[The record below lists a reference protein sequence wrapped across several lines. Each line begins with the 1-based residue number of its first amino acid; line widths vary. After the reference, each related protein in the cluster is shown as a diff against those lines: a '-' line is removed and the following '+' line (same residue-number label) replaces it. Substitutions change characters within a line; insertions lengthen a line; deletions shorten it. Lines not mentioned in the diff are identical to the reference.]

1 MKYHYKARNSKG
13 DPSSGIIESSSPE
26 FVVEM
31 LHRHNLIV
39 TDLGEAEKVP
49 LYSKKIKI
57 FPERIKTKELVFLF
71 KQLSSLFSAN
81 VPLIEALTA
90 VSKQTSN
97 DFLRQVLLDIASD
110 VDGGMAFSEA
120 LSHHSKTFS
129 PFIVNLIRTG
139 EAVGNLGRVL
149 EHLSNH
155 IERNYNLT
163 AKIKGAMYYP
173 AFIIVAIV
181 LVVIIMLVFVLPQ
194 MSGMF
199 EDFGVELPLPTK
211 ILMIL
216 SNFLINYGWTLIIIL
231 SFLFVLVWR
240 YLKTSSGQRIKSI
253 VEIKFPVTG
262 SLFQKIYLSRLAEN
276 LSTLMKGG
284 LSIVRSLEIVAEV
297 VGNTLYRD
305 VLKEAQDT
313 VRRGE
318 TIFSAFDK
326 SEIIPPTFSQMIS
339 SGEKS
344 GKIQDVLLDLAKFY
358 STEVNTTVNNLM
370 SLLEP
375 LLIALMAVMVGFVAA
390 AVLLPVYQL
399 AGSI

>member
-13 DPSSGIIESSSPE
+13 ELSSGVIESSSPE
-26 FVVEM
+26 FVVEI
-31 LHRHNLIV
+31 LHRHNLII

-49 LYSKKIKI
+49 LFSKKIKI
-57 FPERIKTKELVFLF
+57 FPERIKAKELVFLF

-81 VPLIEALTA
+81 VPLIEALAA

-97 DFLRQVLLDIASD
+97 DFLRRVLLDIASD

-120 LSHHSKTFS
+120 LSHYSKTFS
-129 PFIVNLIRTG
+129 PFIVNMIRTG
-139 EAVGNLGRVL
+139 EAVGNLGKVL
-149 EHLSNH
+149 EHLSSH
-155 IERNYNLT
+155 IEKNYNLT

-173 AFIIVAIV
+173 AFIIVAIFV
-181 LVVIIMLVFVLPQ
+181 VVIIMLVFVLPQ

-199 EDFGVELPLPTK
+199 EEFGVELPLPTK
-211 ILMIL
+211 ILMAL
-216 SNFLINYGWTLIIIL
+216 SSFLISYGWTLIIVFFL
-231 SFLFVLVWR
+231 LFVLVWK
-240 YLKTSSGQRIKSI
+240 YAKTSSGQKIKSI
-253 VEIKFPVTG
+253 IEIKFPVTG

-276 LSTLMKGG
+276 LGTLIKGG
-284 LSIVRSLEIVAEV
+284 LSIVRSLEIVAGV

-305 VLKEAQDT
+305 VLNKAQNT

-318 TIFSAFDK
+318 TISSAFAK

-344 GKIQDVLLDLAKFY
+344 GKIQDTLLDLAKFY
-358 STEVNTTVNNLM
+358 STEVDTTVSNLM

-375 LLIALMAVMVGFVAA
+375 LLIALMAVMVGFIAA